1 MEVTTMT
8 QQQAVHYALE
18 CKRAK
23 AAGLPKPPRPDNA
36 TTTSSLLDIH
46 KELVKTRTTLE
57 VLEPQ
62 IELVTDYLFEL
73 RQRSPEAWA
82 YAELMDSIF
91 SQLLQMEARIKAI
104 R

>member
-1 MEVTTMT
+1 MT
-8 QQQAVHYALE
+8 KQEALNYARE
-18 CKRAK
+18 CYKAKRQ
-23 AAGLPKPPRPDNA
+23 GQPKPPRPDNA
-36 TTTSSLLDIH
+36 TSTSSLLDIH

-57 VLEPQ
+57 VLSPQ